1 MRTCKG
7 VSRQELWPHEGFVS
21 EVKGT
26 LQAWLTSTARISDC
40 LRRYQVV
47 APASHWADVASAWD
61 GTQTVKE
68 MSWVPSSSSVFA
80 GFGSSLQVAYPSIL
94 LGWDY
99 HYYARM
105 DGQVKWVP
113 ARESRSSR
121 TVAVGWTGDGGRR
134 NRGSIGGVSFEGV
147 RLSLE
152 RSWWSSSYSQLS
164 HHQQLPLVARLLGSA
179 VPT

>member
-7 VSRQELWPHEGFVS
+7 VSRQELWTPEGFVS

-26 LQAWLTSTARISDC
+26 QQAWRTSTARISDC
-40 LRRYQVV
+40 LRRYPEV
-47 APASHWADVASAWD
+47 APAFHWADVASAWD
-61 GTQTVKE
+61 GTQTAKE
-68 MSWVPSSSSVFA
+68 MSWVPSSSSMFA
-80 GFGSSLQVAYPSIL
+80 GFGSSLPVAYCPIV
-94 LGWDY
+94 LGWDC
-99 HYYARM
+99 HYYAQLR
-105 DGQVKWVP
+105 QVKWVP
-113 ARESRSSR
+113 ARESGSSR

-164 HHQQLPLVARLLGSA
+164 HHQRLPLVARLLGSA

>member
-1 MRTCKG
+1 M
-7 VSRQELWPHEGFVS
+7 
-21 EVKGT
+21 VKEN
-26 LQAWLTSTARISDC
+26 QRAWLSSTVRISDC
-40 LRRYQVV
+40 LQRYQVV

-61 GTQTVKE
+61 GIQTVKE
-68 MSWVPSSSSVFA
+68 MSWAQSSSSVFP
-80 GFGSSLQVAYPSIL
+80 GFGSSLPDAYSPIV

-99 HYYARM
+99 HYYDRM

-113 ARESRSSR
+113 AREPGSSR

-147 RLSLE
+147 RLSLG

-164 HHQQLPLVARLLGSA
+164 HHQRLPLVARLLGSA